1 MRATK
6 KSLLLLSGLLVL
18 CIALFLALRFAG
30 REPPE
35 TAAESAYYF
44 TNYASPESLLAVS
57 VENAGG
63 SIVLAHTN
71 GTYRALS
78 DYPVQGDE
86 AEIADFFRSVCRLP
100 LSRLVEGAAA
110 SDSQYGLTEPRATVL
125 IQDGA
130 QGGTMFL
137 LGGEVPGGEG
147 VYACLSGDQRVFVMD
162 GSYARLFLS
171 GVERFLDLRLY
182 PSLEG
187 AAVAELTEIAVRR
200 DGETAYRLRQV
211 SASESGT
218 AYFALESPWSLLLGA
233 GPVESALL
241 TPLRQLEGAAVA
253 EGDPASHGLTDRSD
267 ALSLRFRDGSTVTVL
282 VGPRTGEYTLAAVE
296 GGGVTLSVP
305 TARLAFMDQS
315 AADIMGGVLLK
326 LNIHDIRTLTLNGH
340 TYGIENSAGE
350 LRVTR
355 DGAEYD
361 AAGFQNTVF
370 PALSHIS
377 IGGPCDGAAGE
388 ELLRLR
394 IVSSVGEEE
403 ISLVFRRL
411 DGRRCAVEINGQEAL
426 WCDLSAVSA
435 LLACG

>member
-6 KSLLLLSGLLVL
+6 KSLILLSGLLCL

-30 REPPE
+30 RETPE
-35 TAAESAYYF
+35 TAESTYYF
-44 TNYASPESLLAVS
+44 TNYAAPELLLAVS

-63 SIVLAHTN
+63 SVVLACTN

-86 AEIADFFRSVCRLP
+86 AEIADFFKSVCRLP
-100 LSRLVEGAAA
+100 LSRLVEGASA

-137 LGGEVPGGEG
+137 LGGEAPGGG
-147 VYACLSGDQRVFVMD
+147 VYACLSGDQRVFVMEE
-162 GSYARLFLS
+162 SYARLFLS
-171 GVERFLDLRLY
+171 NVERFLDLRLY

-187 AAVAELTEIAVRR
+187 AAVSELLGIAVRR

-211 SASESGT
+211 SAAESGT
-218 AYFALESPWSLLLGA
+218 AYFALESPWNLLLGA

-241 TPLRQLEGAAVA
+241 TPLRQLEGSGVA
-253 EGDPASHGLTDRSD
+253 EGDPASNGLTAQSD
-267 ALSLRFRDGSTVTVL
+267 SFRLRFRNGGEITVL
-282 VGPRTGEYTLAAVE
+282 VGPRSGEYTLAAVE

-305 TARLAFMDQS
+305 TARLAFMDLT
-315 AADIMGGVLLK
+315 AEEVMGRALLK
-326 LNIHDIRTLTLNGH
+326 LNVNDISTLALNGH
-340 TYGIENSAGE
+340 VYGIERSAGQ

-355 DGAEYD
+355 DGADYD
-361 AAGFQNTVF
+361 AAAFQSAVF
-370 PALSHIS
+370 PALNHIS
-377 IGGPCDGAAGE
+377 IGGVYDGAAGE
-388 ELLRLR
+388 ELLRLH
-394 IVSSVGEEE
+394 IDSSVGEEE
-403 ISLVFRRL
+403 ISLSFRRL
-411 DGRRCAVEINGQEAL
+411 DGRRCAVEINGQMAL